1 MASGSRVCVSESLF
15 SIVSFLACWSLL
27 LFEFTSLSF
36 FTNPGELF
44 VESVIDLS
52 SWSLHSEDDMF
63 SVFGEAVIGSV
74 DVEELE
80 LSLMVF
86 FLKSTQLGGGLSL
99 SPPDDGRSNDAAK
112 LRLK

>member
-1 MASGSRVCVSESLF
+1 
-15 SIVSFLACWSLL
+15 
-27 LFEFTSLSF
+27 
-36 FTNPGELF
+36 
-44 VESVIDLS
+44 
-52 SWSLHSEDDMF
+52 MF

-99 SPPDDGRSNDAAK
+99 SPNLLNVFFCVSNDVS
-112 LRLK
+112 

>member
-1 MASGSRVCVSESLF
+1 
-15 SIVSFLACWSLL
+15 
-27 LFEFTSLSF
+27 
-36 FTNPGELF
+36 
-44 VESVIDLS
+44 
-52 SWSLHSEDDMF
+52 MF